1 MHEIALKIKWLSLS
15 PNYAWILAFCGFEI
29 AKFKIPQAVNFKIL
43 SIFKISKFRS
53 L

>member
-1 MHEIALKIKWLSLS
+1 LHDFALKLKWLSLS

-29 AKFKIPQAVNFKIL
+29 AKFKIPQVVNFEILCIEKIL
-43 SIFKISKFRS
+43 KSRS